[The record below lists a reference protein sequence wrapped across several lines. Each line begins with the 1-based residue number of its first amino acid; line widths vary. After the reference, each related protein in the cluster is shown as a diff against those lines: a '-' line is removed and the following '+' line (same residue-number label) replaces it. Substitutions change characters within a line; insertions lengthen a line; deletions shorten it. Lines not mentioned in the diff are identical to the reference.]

1 MCTASIRTRVN
12 CSHSRGGVDVRI
24 RAMGKTEGNLLSLI
38 RYLTEKGGLDGPAVL
53 VVDDEPLI
61 RMNIA
66 ATFEDAGR
74 RNLWFAPEVPH

>member
-1 MCTASIRTRVN
+1 M
-12 CSHSRGGVDVRI
+12 
-24 RAMGKTEGNLLSLI
+24 
-38 RYLTEKGGLDGPAVL
+38 PAVI

-74 RNLWFAPEVPH
+74 RNLWLAPEVPH